1 MNHLETSV
9 IMDLV
14 EQRLSESET
23 AACKAHLDACSVC
36 AETYHFWWQFNA
48 MLASGH
54 LVDASEQ
61 LTERCISIF
70 PGAPPESGFRQI
82 IGQVIFDSFLRPT
95 PALAIRGERDARQ
108 MVVHMEEV
116 DVHLRIT
123 GTGSKQT
130 IQGQIL
136 PRGDKTAVNGACV
149 TLLALGRTTRSAM
162 SDHLGIF
169 DFKDVPKAPLIVSV
183 KLQAS
188 RFVGVLSIGEPNLG
202 G

>member
-1 MNHLETSV
+1 
-9 IMDLV
+9 
-14 EQRLSESET
+14 
-23 AACKAHLDACSVC
+23 
-36 AETYHFWWQFNA
+36 
-48 MLASGH
+48 MLAAER

-82 IGQVIFDSFLRPT
+82 IGQVVFDSFLRAT

-123 GTGSKQT
+123 GAGSRQT

-136 PRGDKTAVNGACV
+136 PRGDESSVNGACV
-149 TLLALGRTTRSAM
+149 TLLVLGRTTRSTT
-162 SDHLGIF
+162 SDHLGVF
-169 DFKDVPKAPLIVSV
+169 DFRDVPKAPLIVSV

-188 RFVGVLSIGEPNLG
+188 RLVGVLSIDETNSG

>member
-1 MNHLETSV
+1 MNHLETSD
-9 IMDLV
+9 IIDLV
-14 EQRLSESET
+14 EQRLSETET
-23 AACKAHLDACSVC
+23 AAGKTHLEVCPVC
-36 AETYHFWWQFNA
+36 ADTYRYWWQFNA
-48 MLASGH
+48 MLASGQ

-61 LTERCISIF
+61 LTERCIGIF

-82 IGQVIFDSFLRPT
+82 IGQVVFDSFLRPA
-95 PALAIRGERDARQ
+95 PVLAIRGERDARQ
-108 MVVHMEEV
+108 MVVQMEEI

-136 PRGDKTAVNGACV
+136 PRGEKTAVNGACIN
-149 TLLALGRTTRSAM
+149 LLALGRTTRSTT
-162 SDHLGIF
+162 SDHLGVF
-169 DFKDVPKAPLIVSV
+169 DFKDVPKVHLILSV

-188 RFVGVLSIGEPNLG
+188 GFVGVLSIGKSNSG

>member
-1 MNHLETSV
+1 MNHVETAV
-9 IMDLV
+9 IIDLV
-14 EQRLSESET
+14 EERLSGPEA
-23 AACKAHLDACSVC
+23 AACKAHLDACPVC
-36 AETYHFWWQFNA
+36 AETYHFWWQFNS
-48 MLASGH
+48 MLGSER

-82 IGQVIFDSFLRPT
+82 IGQIVFDSFLRPA

-108 MVVHMEEV
+108 MVVQMEEV

-136 PRGDKTAVNGACV
+136 PRGDETAIQGACI
-149 TLLALGRTTRSAM
+149 TLLALGRTTRSTT
-162 SDHLGIF
+162 SDHLGVF
-169 DFKDVPKAPLIVSV
+169 DFRDVPKAPLIVSI
-183 KLQAS
+183 KSPAS
-188 RFVGVLSIGEPNLG
+188 RFVGVLSIAESNSG